1 MDIFYLILFNPILNV
16 LVVMSSV
23 LFSSFGLA
31 IIALTVIVR
40 LIMLPLTVKQLQASK
55 KMAEGMHTI
64 KPKLEQLKKKYAK
77 NPQKLQ
83 QETMKLYKEAGIS
96 PMGCLSSPMML
107 SLIIQMPIFIALYR
121 AIIMAMAVTPQDFLG
136 LSQHL
141 YSWSMVTEALPVS
154 ARFLWLD
161 LASPDPYF
169 VLPILVAASM
179 WVSQKMITT
188 PSTDPQQQQMSSM
201 MQIMMPLM
209 FAFITL
215 TLPSGLG
222 IYFVASGIASIVIQ
236 YFIFGWGNLFT
247 RAPAKEVAESKAAK
261 PDKGR
266 AVSMQA
272 PQTLSSPQKPRVAGG
287 LGQVAKDFLGRF
299 GLGKTSDSETGESM
313 AGKSDGS
320 TSQRSSTPEGSKYGK
335 SRGKGKDG

>member
-1 MDIFYLILFNPILNV
+1 LDIFNLILLNPILNL
-16 LVVMSSV
+16 LVVISSV
-23 LFSSFGLA
+23 LFSSFGLS
-31 IIALTVIVR
+31 IIALTIIVR
-40 LIMLPLTVKQLQASK
+40 LIMLPLTVKQLQTSK
-55 KMAEGMHTI
+55 KMTESMATI

-96 PMGCLSSPMML
+96 PLGCLSSPMIL
-107 SLIIQMPIFIALYR
+107 SLVIQMPIFIALYR

-154 ARFLWLD
+154 GRFLWLD
-161 LASPDPYF
+161 LASPDPFF

-179 WVSQKMITT
+179 WVSQKMITQ
-188 PSTDPQQQQMSSM
+188 PSTDPQQQSMSNM

-222 IYFVASGIASIVIQ
+222 IYFVVSGVASIVIQ

-247 RAPAKEVAESKAAK
+247 RAPAKEAVAPKAVKLEGSKAASGT
-261 PDKGR
+261 PLPYRG
-266 AVSMQA
+266 
-272 PQTLSSPQKPRVAGG
+272 PQKPKVAGG
-287 LGQVAKDFLGRF
+287 LGQAARDMLGRF
-299 GLGKTSDSETGESM
+299 GLGGSPQPGPDESGKGKPG
-313 AGKSDGS
+313 AGTD
-320 TSQRSSTPEGSKYGK
+320 QRSSGPEGSKYGK
-335 SRGKGKDG
+335 SGSKRKDR

>member
-1 MDIFYLILFNPILNV
+1 LDIFNLILLNPILNL

-23 LFSSFGLA
+23 LFSSFALA
-31 IIALTVIVR
+31 IIALTIIVR
-40 LIMLPLTVKQLQASK
+40 LIMMPLTVKQLQTSK
-55 KMAEGMHTI
+55 KMTESMNVI

-96 PMGCLSSPMML
+96 PLGCLSSPMIL

-154 ARFLWLD
+154 GHFLWLN

-179 WVSQKMITT
+179 WVSQKMITQ
-188 PSTDPQQQQMSSM
+188 PSTDPQQQSMSNM

-222 IYFVASGIASIVIQ
+222 IYFVVSGVASIVIQ

-247 RAPAKEVAESKAAK
+247 RAPVKEAVAPKAAK
-261 PDKGR
+261 PEGGKTASGPPLPYR
-266 AVSMQA
+266 G
-272 PQTLSSPQKPRVAGG
+272 PQKPKVAGG
-287 LGQVAKDFLGRF
+287 LGQAARDLLGRF
-299 GLGKTSDSETGESM
+299 GVSWESEPKTGSSDKGKPGSADGER
-313 AGKSDGS
+313 KSG
-320 TSQRSSTPEGSKYGK
+320 PEGSKYGK
-335 SRGKGKDG
+335 SGSKGKDG